1 MNTSRHRGLSLI
13 ELMITLAVILV
24 LALAGGPPL
33 ADLLRNN
40 RLTAQA
46 NALNAALTR
55 ARGEAVARRGSVS
68 LCSSIDGDL
77 CRTDSNTCPNNASQ
91 WEGGWIVFVDDTNG
105 DCKRDAA
112 ELLLAVQGA
121 LPAGMTLRTTGFTN
135 AGYVR
140 FDARGLPD
148 SAGTFILC
156 DARGAAHARTV
167 AVNAVGKVVRPGDT
181 NANGIP
187 QLLTGGDATCP

>member
-68 LCSSIDGDL
+68 ICSSS
-77 CRTDSNTCPNNASQ
+77 TNASADDATDNADQ

>member
-1 MNTSRHRGLSLI
+1 MNTQRHRGLSLI
-13 ELMITLAVILV
+13 ELMVTLAVILV
-24 LALAGGPPL
+24 LALAGGPPM

-46 NALNAALTR
+46 NALNAAVVR
-55 ARGEAVARRGSVS
+55 ARGEAVARRGWVT
-68 LCSSIDGDL
+68 LCSSTDGDL
-77 CRTDSNTCPNNASQ
+77 CRSSNTSQ
-91 WEGGWIVFVDDTNG
+91 WEGGWIVFADTNG
-105 DCKRDAA
+105 NGTRVSA
-112 ELLLAVQGA
+112 EALLAAGGA
-121 LPAGMTLRTTGFTN
+121 FPTGATLRLAGFTN
-135 AGYVR
+135 AGFVR

-156 DARGAAHARTV
+156 DARGTSRARTL

-187 QLLTGGDATCP
+187 QVLTGGDATCP

>member
-68 LCSSIDGDL
+68 ICSSS
-77 CRTDSNTCPNNASQ
+77 TNASADDATDNADQ

-121 LPAGMTLRTTGFTN
+121 LPADMTLRTTGFAN
-135 AGYVR
+135 PGFVR

>member
-1 MNTSRHRGLSLI
+1 MNTTRHCGLSLI
-13 ELMITLAVILV
+13 ELMVTLAVILV
-24 LALAGGPPL
+24 LALAGGPPM

-46 NALNAALTR
+46 NELNAGVIR
-55 ARGEAVARRGSVS
+55 ARGEAVARRGWVS
-68 LCSSIDGDL
+68 LCSSTDGDL
-77 CRTDSNTCPNNASQ
+77 CRSDSPSQ
-91 WEGGWIVFVDDTNG
+91 WEDGWIVIADTDG
-105 DCKRDAA
+105 DGTP
-112 ELLLAVQGA
+112 ELLLAAQGA
-121 LPAGMTLRTTGFTN
+121 LPAGMTLRTTGFAN
-135 AGYVR
+135 AGAVR

-156 DARGAAHARTV
+156 DARGATRARTL

-187 QLLTGGDATCP
+187 QVLTGGDATCP